1 MKRGTDS
8 HVASRREAS
17 TLGVLLGMTRWVY
30 RQAERSAEALL
41 SLYTVDLRR
50 LYQNARRC
58 ISIRTNAETARMP
71 MATADAMLT

>member
-1 MKRGTDS
+1 MPQRCCGIGRTESSAPTDWSRGNFI
-8 HVASRREAS
+8 
-17 TLGVLLGMTRWVY
+17 LNG
-30 RQAERSAEALL
+30 ERSAEALL

>member
-1 MKRGTDS
+1 
-8 HVASRREAS
+8 
-17 TLGVLLGMTRWVY
+17 MTGEEWAGGYLVNNG
-30 RQAERSAEALL
+30 ERSAEALL